1 MKIELLAAIFLVI
14 AVGALTTPTVPYLR
28 DFDPW
33 YHYRLAEYTFEQGTM
48 PSFDPLSNMGE
59 NIVYPPLLHYLLA
72 IPAHLP
78 GLNVMLVS
86 QIYPLLAAALALIFV
101 FLFTRE
107 VFDERTAMLAVIL
120 LAVLPIFKG
129 TTGFGY
135 SDHDPLDY
143 LFISSTFFFFVKA
156 LKTPT
161 APFSS
166 PLSVIEHKEKLVYYV
181 LAGVSVGLFALTWGG
196 FVLLVVILSA
206 FMLAISLFNPY
217 LKLLEKEVTIGFLVL
232 SIVFAVI
239 ASLWY
244 GFGLMP
250 FLGMMLFSAIFSYV
264 ALRLENNR
272 NAFLILLAIV
282 LLCSLPLLVLSK
294 SSIVDAELA
303 YMLKE
308 KGVYLGDVTEL
319 QTPTLTNISQ
329 HYGLQLLLFLAGLI
343 LFLTSLKKFNRA
355 TLFFLV
361 SFALLALLAS
371 TAIRFLQYAGIFVSI
386 FSAYLLNRLSDVASS
401 SVKKDVFIPVMILSA
416 ALFYIYLPQI
426 VHHSVSD
433 DWYTSMQWLKNN
445 SDQDAVVMSWWDY
458 SQWVNGIAERKTV
471 VNNQPPGRFDDQM
484 IFFGTN
490 DLDKA
495 RAILEKYDVSY
506 VVVSRGYLAR
516 IGSSEKFLNETIEF
530 NMASPS
536 SAGGIYSAKFG
547 TGFKTYYDPT
557 RNVAWDEYP
566 DGRKVYYKEF
576 GAFTDKNLY
585 FTSAPSG
592 VELNDNYLFMF
603 ADLFIRMPMQTKNR
617 VFFNLMY
624 TNSTIPYLELVKD
637 AGEVR
642 VYKVVK

>member
-14 AVGALTTPTVPYLR
+14 AVGALTTPTVPYIR

-33 YHYRLAEYTFEQGTM
+33 YHYRLAEYTFEQGIR

-59 NIVYPPLLHYLLA
+59 NILYPPLLHYLLA
-72 IPAHLP
+72 LPAHLP

-107 VFDERTAMLAVIL
+107 VFDERTAMLAVML

-129 TTGFGY
+129 TTDFGY
-135 SDHDPLDY
+135 CDHDPLDY
-143 LFISSTFFFFVKA
+143 LFVSSTLFFFVKA
-156 LKTPT
+156 IKKPDASSSSTP
-161 APFSS
+161 S
-166 PLSVIEHKEKLVYYV
+166 LMENKEKLAYYA
-181 LAGVSVGLFALTWGG
+181 LAGVSTGLFALTWAG
-196 FVLLVVILSA
+196 FPLVVVILSA

-217 LKLLEKEVTIGFLVL
+217 LKLLEKDITLGFLVL

-244 GFGLMP
+244 GFGVMP
-250 FLGMMLFSAIFSYV
+250 FLGMMLFSALFSYV

-272 NAFLILLAIV
+272 NAFVILLAIV
-282 LLCSLPLLVLSK
+282 MLCSLPLLVLSN
-294 SSIVDAELA
+294 SSIVDAGLA
-303 YMLKE
+303 YMGLRE
-308 KGVYLGDVTEL
+308 KGIYLENVAEL

-329 HYGLQLLLFLAGLI
+329 HYGLQVLSFLAGLI

-355 TLFFLV
+355 TLLFLI
-361 SFALLALLAS
+361 SFALLTLLAS

-386 FSAYLLNRLSDVASS
+386 FSAYLLKRLSDIASS
-401 SVKKDVFIPVMILSA
+401 SVKKDVFIPIMILSA
-416 ALFYIYLPQI
+416 VLFYPPQI

-433 DWYTSMQWLKNN
+433 DWYASMQWLKNN
-445 SDQDAVVMSWWDY
+445 SNQDAVVMSWWDY

-471 VNNQPPGRFDDQM
+471 VNNQPAGRFDDQM
-484 IFFGTN
+484 IFFGTSNWNNAN
-490 DLDKA
+490 D
-495 RAILEKYDVSY
+495 ILERYNVSY
-506 VVVSRGYLAR
+506 VVVSRGYLTR
-516 IGSSEKFLNETIEF
+516 IGTSEKFLNEKIEF
-530 NMASPS
+530 NMAPASP
-536 SAGGIYSAKFG
+536 AGGLYSAKLS
-547 TGFKTYYDPT
+547 TGFRTYYDPT
-557 RNVAWDEYP
+557 RNFAWDEYT
-566 DGRKVYYKEF
+566 GSRKVYYREF
-576 GAFTDKNLY
+576 GVFTDKNLY

-592 VELNDNYLFMF
+592 VEFNDNYLFMF
-603 ADLFIRMPMQTKNR
+603 GDLFIRMPMQTKNR

-642 VYKVVK
+642 IYKVVK